1 MQTKRHPETDFDLK
15 SDHLSRVAQHP
26 ERQHRPVPDRK
37 SPERSSA
44 AADGGLLRELRET
57 PGHLD

>member
-1 MQTKRHPETDFDLK
+1 MQTKRHPELDFDLK

-26 ERQHRPVPDRK
+26 ERQHRAVPDRK
-37 SPERSSA
+37 SPERSNA